1 MKQKKWEEMSKT
13 EKLIGSISL
22 AVFAFLIVS
31 IFSNFGS
38 NNSSNDQSNPE
49 KENPKEEINLEI
61 SKNKYGDIVVKVLN
75 DIDWSDCHYKINN
88 KFELNGAY
96 ELYSQKNLS
105 KSDIDGQTIAT
116 RLFTDKDGLKFNPDI
131 YAVKT
136 FSGSCQQPYYSFF
149 YYEK

>member
-13 EKLIGSISL
+13 EKWIGSISL
-22 AVFAFLIVS
+22 AVFAFLMVS
-31 IFSNFGS
+31 IFSSFGS
-38 NNSSNDQSNPE
+38 DNSSNNQDSSK
-49 KENPKEEINLEI
+49 KENAKEEINLEI
-61 SKNKYGDIVVKVLN
+61 SKNKYSDLVVKVLN
-75 DIDWSDCHYKINN
+75 DIDWSDCHYKIND
-88 KFELNGAY
+88 KFELNGTY
-96 ELYSQKNLS
+96 ELYSQKTLS

-131 YAVKT
+131 YEIKI